1 MTPAGRGGEPRV
13 LPHPVR
19 CEDCENS
26 IARLGRCR
34 LAPLSGCP
42 EVKPQGCLYYRERRD
57 DK

>member
-1 MTPAGRGGEPRV
+1 MSDEVPSRV

-26 IARLGRCR
+26 IKALRACRFDRLHEW
-34 LAPLSGCP
+34 P